1 MVAYQWVPK
10 KGGWVAIFRCWNW
23 WKFRRMENQTASRCR
38 RSIPYFPMLLLYV
51 CEIIV
56 LTKLQLTEVPFL
68 WLTPNVVN
76 QNLFFCLNPLLLKSQ
91 WCRWFSDQGAF
102 RASVCN
108 FSMRCSR
115 TSFASKDW
123 WNQWFSVVKSSL
135 FAGLSSIFVKQ
146 KQVVRGLVL
155 PLWFQY
161 DVYRSFKKKRF
172 LTAKLLVW
180 FGGS

>member
-1 MVAYQWVPK
+1 MGKIMGKYGKILYNLWLNGKSSNQWWIFRQSMVAYQWVPK

-38 RSIPYFPMLLLYV
+38 RSIPYFPMLLLCV
-51 CEIIV
+51 CEILV

-76 QNLFFCLNPLLLKSQ
+76 QNFFCLNPLLLKSQ

-115 TSFASKDW
+115 TSFAFKDW
-123 WNQWFSVVKSSL
+123 WNQWCSVIKSSL
-135 FAGLSSIFVKQ
+135 FAGLSSIFV
-146 KQVVRGLVL
+146 
-155 PLWFQY
+155 
-161 DVYRSFKKKRF
+161 
-172 LTAKLLVW
+172 
-180 FGGS
+180 